1 MKLHEALN
9 VDIHRINREIENIV
23 KFDPDLPRS
32 SVVAKSVLDLIRS
45 GGKRLRPL
53 MVMVGAR
60 FGPKPTERKQW
71 QLAAAAEFIHAA
83 SLVHDDVIDR
93 SDLRRGQ
100 PAMHLKTGV
109 CEAVHIGSYMSLRIV
124 ELLSQYASDQER
136 YVHDLSS
143 IATTQLCLG
152 EYQQMAHAF
161 DYDQTLEEY
170 LEKSRN
176 KTALLMAT
184 CLRTGALSSGCDPQ
198 TADLLYEFGECL
210 GMHFQIRDDLLDFT
224 QDEKTLGKPAG
235 SDLRHGQVTLPVFF
249 ALKDPALSPA
259 IRSIGPDSPDAE
271 VDQVL
276 EAIRRSGALE
286 QAEVFSR
293 SYLERAEAIIVQ
305 LGGFPARKDLNTL
318 LEYFSAA

>member
-9 VDIHRINREIENIV
+9 VDINRVNREIEQIV
-23 KFDPDLPRS
+23 KHDPDLSRS
-32 SVVAKSVLDLIRS
+32 SVVAKSVLELIRS

-53 MVMVGAR
+53 MVLVGSR
-60 FGPKPTERKQW
+60 FGPKSVGRKQW

-109 CEAVHIGSYMSLRIV
+109 SQAVHIGSYMSLRIV

-143 IATTQLCLG
+143 IASTQLCIG

-161 DYDQTLEEY
+161 DYDQTLEQY

-184 CLRTGALSSGCDPQ
+184 CLRTGALSSGCESQ

-210 GMHFQIRDDLLDFT
+210 GMHFQIQDDLMDFT
-224 QDEKTLGKPAG
+224 QDAATLGKPAG
-235 SDLRHGQVTLPVFF
+235 SDLRHGQVTLPVLF
-249 ALKDPALSPA
+249 ALQDPALSGM
-259 IRSIGPDSPDAE
+259 IRSIGPDSPDPDIE
-271 VDQVL
+271 QVL
-276 EAIRRSGALE
+276 EAIRQSGALE
-286 QAEVFSR
+286 KTVEFSR
-293 SYLERAEAIIVQ
+293 SYLERANAIIGQ
-305 LGGFPARKDLNTL
+305 LSGFPAHEDLKVL
-318 LEYFSAA
+318 LHYFSAA

>member
-9 VDIHRINREIENIV
+9 VDMNRVNREIEHIV
-23 KFDPDLPRS
+23 KYDPDLSRT
-32 SVVAKSVLDLIRS
+32 SVVAKSVLELVRS

-53 MVMVGAR
+53 MVLVGAR
-60 FGPKPTERKQW
+60 FGSKLAGRKQW

-109 CEAVHIGSYMSLRIV
+109 SQAVHIGSYMSLRIV
-124 ELLSQYASDQER
+124 ELLSQYSSDQDR

-143 IATTQLCLG
+143 IASTQLCIG

-161 DYDQTLEEY
+161 DYDQTLEQY

-184 CLRTGALSSGCDPQ
+184 CLRTGALSSGCDAQ
-198 TADLLYEFGECL
+198 TANLLYEFGECL
-210 GMHFQIRDDLLDFT
+210 GMHFQIQDDLMDFT
-224 QDEKTLGKPAG
+224 QDAKTLGKPAG
-235 SDLRHGQVTLPVFF
+235 SDLRHGQVTLPVLY
-249 ALKDPALSPA
+249 ALQDPALSGS
-259 IRSIGPDSPDAE
+259 IRSIGPDSSDTE
-271 VDQVL
+271 IELVL
-276 EAIRRSGALE
+276 EAIRQSGALE
-286 QAEVFSR
+286 KTAEFSR
-293 SYLERAEAIIVQ
+293 TYLKRAEEIIR
-305 LGGFPARKDLNTL
+305 LLSDFPAHKDLTLL